1 MKIFWK
7 VFVLILIFALSGGA
21 FAQSSNRVGIINLKK
36 VFDNYWKTKRSKAVI
51 EQQQTDAAKQ
61 KKVLVDSWKKSRE
74 DYQKLLE
81 SANDQ
86 TVSTDERD
94 KRKKS
99 AEDKL
104 RELKATDQD
113 IELFDRQTN
122 SKLDDLM
129 RNTIDNLFEEIRG
142 AVNAK
147 AKAAGYSMVLDTS
160 AESAR
165 GTPVVVYNNGENDLT
180 ETILS
185 QLNAGAPVE
194 SPKSGT
200 TTNGAEKK

>member
-7 VFVLILIFALSGGA
+7 VFVLILIFALSGSA

-165 GTPVVVYNNGENDLT
+165 CTPVVVYNNG
-180 ETILS
+180 
-185 QLNAGAPVE
+185 
-194 SPKSGT
+194 
-200 TTNGAEKK
+200 